1 MMKSDQ
7 KKPVTLEDLLRLK
20 RAERPSAEF
29 WPRFEREL
37 RAKQLAAIVARRP
50 WWSELPHRIFS
61 NLSRYHLPLGATA
74 VLAVTF
80 ISLRHYQPAES
91 SPVLASSLKAISA
104 STESVSPALEREV
117 ARAAVPPA
125 PSAEDDDALGRNET
139 VAANAPASL
148 EAVPSV
154 TNSRMLRGDVSAMNA
169 LLGVS
174 GSEGSENGKNSIAST
189 SVSLPGANF
198 ASLSSSIKTPFNPAI
213 LAEKRGFENRVLP
226 ARSVDPLAN
235 VTPPDRVRI
244 KKYQPDTVFPS
255 SEPVKVVS
263 ARSSDRIVRGM
274 SDERLYETSSRIGFG
289 GNHLALKF

>member
-91 SPVLASSLKAISA
+91 SPALASSLKAISA

-125 PSAEDDDALGRNET
+125 PSAGDDNALGYKET
-139 VAANAPASL
+139 VAANAPASV
-148 EAVPSV
+148 EAVPSG
-154 TNSRMLRGDVSAMNA
+154 TNPRMLRGDVSAMNA

-174 GSEGSENGKNSIAST
+174 GSENGKNSIAST
-189 SVSLPGANF
+189 PVSLPGVNF